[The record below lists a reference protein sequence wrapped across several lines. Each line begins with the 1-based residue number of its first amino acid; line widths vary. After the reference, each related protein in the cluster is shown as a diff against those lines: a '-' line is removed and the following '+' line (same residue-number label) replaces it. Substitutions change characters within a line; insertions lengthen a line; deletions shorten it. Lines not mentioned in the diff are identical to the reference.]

1 MSEDLIPIG
10 VAAQRCGLAVSAL
23 RYWEERGL
31 IRSVRNGSGH
41 RCYDPGQLRRIA
53 LVRILRDTCMFRLDE
68 IAVVLR
74 GDAPGQRWMDVVE
87 QRLAAIRAEQERLAR
102 AERCLGPFLTCT
114 RDHPAEECPCL
125 RDEIDRQL
133 DEGAWT
139 SDPLWT
145 EIA

>member
-1 MSEDLIPIG
+1 MSEDLTPIG
-10 VAAQRCGLAVSAL
+10 VAAERCGLAVSAL

-41 RCYDPGQLRRIA
+41 RCYDAGQLRRIA
-53 LVRILRDTCMFRLDE
+53 LVRILRDTCMLRLDE
-68 IAVVLR
+68 IAVILH
-74 GDAPGQRWMDVVE
+74 GNAPERRWQEVVE
-87 QRLAAIRAEQERLAR
+87 QRMAAIRAEQERLAK

-145 EIA
+145 DIA